1 MQLNIK
7 ATKMEL
13 TTAIRDYCQAKMDKT
28 EKYLGQLP
36 VLNCDVEVSK
46 TVGDQRK
53 GDIFRA
59 EVNLQVPQQL
69 LRVERTASDLYK
81 AIDKVQEHLKLVI
94 KKYKDKLEGR

>member
-7 ATKMEL
+7 ATRLQL
-13 TTAIRDYCQAKMDKT
+13 TEAIRKYCQEKMDKT
-28 EKYLGQLP
+28 EKYLGHLQ
-36 VLNCDVEVSK
+36 VLNCDMEVAK
-46 TVGDQRK
+46 TAGDQRS

-94 KKYKDKLEGR
+94 KRYKDKLEGR